1 MMALKNSVLSDEL
14 DRIDQSETGLTP
26 EAVVRVAKDPDNPLH
41 SWFEWDDAKAGHQ
54 HRISQARVLIKRVK
68 IVTPAGSRTPKY
80 VSVEINDSTD
90 RRYEPL
96 QRVVQDPSKLDFVI
110 GEVVGSVDELSVKLE
125 ALSELKMDASQ
136 ADRARSMRALCRDLK
151 SHGDHLINP

>member
-1 MMALKNSVLSDEL
+1 M
-14 DRIDQSETGLTP
+14 RR
-26 EAVVRVAKDPDNPLH
+26 RV
-41 SWFEWDDAKAGHQ
+41 
-54 HRISQARVLIKRVK
+54 ISI
-68 IVTPAGSRTPKY
+68 
-80 VSVEINDSTD
+80 DSTD

-96 QRVVQDPSKLDFVI
+96 HRVVQDQSKLDFVI

-151 SHGDHLINP
+151 SHGDHLISP

>member
-26 EAVVRVAKDPDNPLH
+26 EAVVR
-41 SWFEWDDAKAGHQ
+41 FEWDDAKAGHQ

-68 IVTPAGSRTPKY
+68 IVTPAGNRTPKY

-96 QRVVQDPSKLDFVI
+96 HRVVQDQSKLDFVI
-110 GEVVGSVDELSVKLE
+110 G
-125 ALSELKMDASQ
+125 
-136 ADRARSMRALCRDLK
+136 DLK
-151 SHGDHLINP
+151 SHGDHLISP